1 MITTIKKTVRLH
13 NGVETP
19 QLGYGVFKVENGRQ
33 TVESVK
39 KALEVGYRLIDTATV
54 YQNEEGVGQAIRES
68 GIPREEI
75 FVTIKVWNTRNSMS
89 TMKNQG

>member
-1 MITTIKKTVRLH
+1 MITTIKETVSLH
-13 NGVETP
+13 NGVEIP

-54 YQNEEGVGQAIRES
+54 YQYEL
-68 GIPREEI
+68 IPLLP
-75 FVTIKVWNTRNSMS
+75 TIIYKKNPTRVD
-89 TMKNQG
+89 T